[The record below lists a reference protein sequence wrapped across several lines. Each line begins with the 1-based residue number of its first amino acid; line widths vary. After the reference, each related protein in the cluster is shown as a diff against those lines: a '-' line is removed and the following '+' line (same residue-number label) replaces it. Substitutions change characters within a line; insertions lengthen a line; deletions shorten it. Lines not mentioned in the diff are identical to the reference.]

1 MVARKLVK
9 GAMLVAG
16 VFVFAS
22 LMAGCETDQLK
33 KNNLALND
41 SLQKAQA
48 DNQSL
53 TQQLGASQA
62 ENAQLRD
69 QLTKAPPPAQP
80 GLTGRPMGQTGAK
93 EKFGPGLDVTETA
106 RSVTVT
112 LPEAILFDSGKAVL
126 KESSKATLAKVAAVV
141 KKHYAGKTI
150 RVEGHTDADPIKKSA
165 WKDNWELSTERALAV
180 VRDLTKVGG
189 IDPKDIYAA
198 GFGEYAPKA
207 GDKARNR
214 RVEIVILK

>member
-9 GAMLVAG
+9 AACLVAG
-16 VFVFAS
+16 LFVFAS
-22 LMAGCETDQLK
+22 LMGGCTCGTDVQ
-33 KNNLALND
+33 NDNLALKD

-69 QLTKAPPPAQP
+69 QLAHVPPAQP
-80 GLTGRPMGQTGAK
+80 GMTGRPMDQTGAK

-106 RSVTVT
+106 HAVTIT

-126 KESSKATLAKVAAVV
+126 KESSKSTLAKIAEVI

-150 RVEGHTDADPIKKSA
+150 RVEGHTDADPIKKST

-180 VRDLTKVGG
+180 VRDLTKAGVVN
-189 IDPKDIYAA
+189 PKDIYAA

-207 GDKARNR
+207 GDKAKNR